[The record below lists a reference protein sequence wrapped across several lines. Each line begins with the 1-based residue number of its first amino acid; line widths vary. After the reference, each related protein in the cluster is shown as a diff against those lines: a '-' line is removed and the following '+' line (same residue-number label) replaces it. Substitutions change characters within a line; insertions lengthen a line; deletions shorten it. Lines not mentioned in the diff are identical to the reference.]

1 MYVMHGIANYLETHD
16 SRVIEEKVRMVS
28 DTKSKPLVDATDEET
43 FETVFRRYY
52 PLVYQLAYRCIGQR
66 EEADDIAQEAFL
78 RFYRTPPHATSD
90 QARRAWLCRV
100 TTNLGLNALRGRQR
114 RFSHEEQSGEG
125 AQDPVPEDAA
135 RLNPEQQ
142 VIDNEQAAFI
152 RSVLAELPERQQT
165 YILLRSIGLSY
176 AEIAQATG
184 VAPASVG
191 SLLARAEREFRRRY
205 HERAPATRI

>member
-1 MYVMHGIANYLETHD
+1 M
-16 SRVIEEKVRMVS
+16 RMLS
-28 DTKSKPLVDATDEET
+28 DTKNKSLVNSTDEET
-43 FETVFRRYY
+43 FETVFTRYY
-52 PLVYQLAYRCIGQR
+52 TLVYQLAYRCTGQR
-66 EEADDIAQEAFL
+66 DEADDIAQEAFL

-90 QARRAWLCRV
+90 QEQRAWLCRV
-100 TTNLGLNALRGRQR
+100 TTNLGLNALRSRQR
-114 RFSHEEQSGEG
+114 RIHHEEQASGGTQKSVSEDT
-125 AQDPVPEDAA
+125 AQ
-135 RLNPEQQ
+135 LNPEQQ

-184 VAPASVG
+184 VVPASVG

-205 HERAPATRI
+205 HERATATKI

>member
-1 MYVMHGIANYLETHD
+1 M
-16 SRVIEEKVRMVS
+16 RMVS
-28 DTKSKPLVDATDEET
+28 DTKSKSLTDITDEET
-43 FETVFRRYY
+43 FETVFKRYY
-52 PLVYQLAYRCIGQR
+52 PLVFQLAYRCTGQR

-78 RFYRTPPHATSD
+78 RFYRTPPHATSEPSL
-90 QARRAWLCRV
+90 RAWLCRV
-100 TTNLGLNALRGRQR
+100 ATNLGLNALRSRQR
-114 RFSHEEQSGEG
+114 RISREEKAEGNAAAPTGEG
-125 AQDPVPEDAA
+125 SDG
-135 RLNPEQQ
+135 LNPEHH
-142 VIDNEQAAFI
+142 IIEHEEAAFI

-205 HERAPATRI
+205 HERAPASRI